1 MIRTQIIQTAVNLFA
16 QKGISA
22 VSIEQIAAEMGI
34 SEKSIYMEFSEIEKV
49 LDECIN
55 HKIDKITEA
64 ISTAQSISQSALE
77 ALILVLN
84 VVLKEKSAFCN
95 SFYTD
100 LNKYPIIRKQLAI
113 FNMQIQDKCGKYF
126 VECIEEGYFISNENR
141 ERMALIYLAEI
152 SSLAAKYQHA
162 MIKTLLKG
170 ICTSKGLDEASRIQ
184 AVLEIKKSKIEST
197 NNNN

>member
-22 VSIEQIAAEMGI
+22 VSMEQIATEMGI
-34 SEKSIYMEFSEIEKV
+34 SEKSIYVEFPDIEKV

-55 HKIDKITEA
+55 HKINKMKEA
-64 ISTAQSISQSALE
+64 VSTAQSISQSVLE
-77 ALILVLN
+77 SLILVLN

-95 SFYTD
+95 NFYTD
-100 LNKYPIIRKQLAI
+100 LNKYPTTRNQLAV
-113 FNMQIQDKCGKYF
+113 FNMQIEDKCGKYF
-126 VECIEEGYFISNENR
+126 VECMEEGYFISSENR
-141 ERMALIYLAEI
+141 ERMVLIYLAEI
-152 SSLAAKYQHA
+152 NGLAAKYQHA

-170 ICTSKGLDEASRIQ
+170 ICTPKGLDEARRIQ
-184 AVLEIKKSKIEST
+184 AVIEIKKSKIES